1 MKGGTPQYLAP
12 EVILR
17 QGYGKA
23 VDWWS
28 MGIILYEFLTSVAPF
43 NGNTPEDL
51 FANVIN
57 GEILWP
63 EDDDELIHI
72 PEDAKNLINGLL
84 THDPTKRL
92 GANGAI
98 EIKNH
103 NFFNWD
109 NGSIFD
115 WDNLLRNKADFI
127 PQLDGPDD
135 TSYFDTRVERYNHD
149 SDSPPPPL
157 QQTLQSNNQTTI
169 SNEFL
174 NDHLNSEHYLTI
186 TDKSLN
192 KKKDS
197 DKLLEL
203 FSKKSRDTDD
213 TVNTN
218 QNSDENEN
226 LNDDT
231 DNELFASFSSCSSKF
246 RLNSIS
252 NTNSPVFMSEN
263 RNNFSLTNSNSFLA
277 NIHSDLLKSQAQHQT
292 QVSSKSENIGFDPP
306 QNVEESSSVEKFSN
320 TNQSNVESGQK
331 SNAIFSVPKLTE
343 TKVEDLKF
351 SKLKIEN
358 DPNADKT
365 LQSATTTTSSSSTA
379 SSTSTSTNTTI
390 STSNLNQCEATQ
402 KQKNDEV
409 GTNKSLEKTQ
419 FSKSIGNLEVPSVNK
434 DKQFNV
440 SNNKDA
446 LFNNNQQQLRQQMGH
461 NQNPRQFNNGNQ
473 MLSKSMSIKY
483 SKKQRPTENNNNS
496 HKLNRYSS
504 AITAADLVAS
514 NSSFPIQT
522 SNFRQNINNNSH
534 VNYQKR
540 KIYFLFKTLFNNL
553 MKIFRKIF

>member
-1 MKGGTPQYLAP
+1 
-12 EVILR
+12 
-17 QGYGKA
+17 
-23 VDWWS
+23 

-72 PEDAKNLINGLL
+72 PEEAKNLINGLL
-84 THDPTKRL
+84 THDPSKRL

-98 EIKNH
+98 EIKDH
-103 NFFNWD
+103 DFFNWD

-149 SDSPPPPL
+149 SDSPPPPPL
-157 QQTLQSNNQTTI
+157 QQSNNQTTI

-174 NDHLNSEHYLTI
+174 NDHLNNEHYLTI

-203 FSKKSRDTDD
+203 FNKKSRDTDD
-213 TVNTN
+213 ATN
-218 QNSDENEN
+218 RNSDETENEL

-252 NTNSPVFMSEN
+252 NTNSPVFMNEN

-277 NIHSDLLKSQAQHQT
+277 NIHSDLLKSQSQHQT
-292 QVSSKSENIGFDPP
+292 QTSSSSSKNSNVKDDFS
-306 QNVEESSSVEKFSN
+306 QNLEESNSIEEKTIDKIISKLEPEKDVKSTF
-320 TNQSNVESGQK
+320 NVPQ
-331 SNAIFSVPKLTE
+331 LTE
-343 TKVEDLKF
+343 TKVEDLNF
-351 SKLKIEN
+351 SKLKIDN
-358 DPNADKT
+358 DEKNDKLLT
-365 LQSATTTTSSSSTA
+365 STMTTTTNSSSSTT

-390 STSNLNQCEATQ
+390 STNNLTQAESNQ
-402 KQKNDEV
+402 KPKSDEES
-409 GTNKSLEKTQ
+409 TNKSLEKTQ
-419 FSKSIGNLEVPSVNK
+419 FSKSIGNLDASRASK

-440 SNNKDA
+440 PSSKETFPNNN
-446 LFNNNQQQLRQQMGH
+446 NNNQQQKTGH
-461 NQNPRQFNNGNQ
+461 NQNVRQFNNGHQ

-483 SKKQRPTENNNNS
+483 SKKQRPVENNNS

-514 NSSFPIQT
+514 NSNFPIQNP
-522 SNFRQNINNNSH
+522 NFRQNINNNNH

-540 KIYFLFKTLFNNL
+540 KFTHFYIFFKRF
-553 MKIFRKIF
+553 I

>member
-1 MKGGTPQYLAP
+1 
-12 EVILR
+12 
-17 QGYGKA
+17 
-23 VDWWS
+23 

-72 PEDAKNLINGLL
+72 PEEAKNLINGLL
-84 THDPTKRL
+84 THDPSKRL

-98 EIKNH
+98 EIKDH
-103 NFFNWD
+103 DFFNWD

-149 SDSPPPPL
+149 SDSPPPPPL
-157 QQTLQSNNQTTI
+157 PQSNNQTTI

-174 NDHLNSEHYLTI
+174 NDHLNNEHYLTI

-203 FSKKSRDTDD
+203 FNKKSRDTDD
-213 TVNTN
+213 ATN
-218 QNSDENEN
+218 RNSDETENE
-226 LNDDT
+226 LINDDT

-252 NTNSPVFMSEN
+252 NTNSPVFMNEN

-277 NIHSDLLKSQAQHQT
+277 NIHSDLLKSQSQHQAQT
-292 QVSSKSENIGFDPP
+292 SSSSKNTNVKDDFA
-306 QNVEESSSVEKFSN
+306 QNLEEANLVEEKPIDKIISKLEPEKD
-320 TNQSNVESGQK
+320 VK
-331 SNAIFSVPKLTE
+331 SNFTVPQLTE
-343 TKVEDLKF
+343 TKVEDLNF
-351 SKLKIEN
+351 SKLKIDN
-358 DPNADKT
+358 DEKNDKLLT
-365 LQSATTTTSSSSTA
+365 STITTTTNSSSSTT

-390 STSNLNQCEATQ
+390 STNNLTQNESNQ
-402 KQKNDEV
+402 KPKSDEES
-409 GTNKSLEKTQ
+409 TSKSLEKTQ
-419 FSKSIGNLEVPSVNK
+419 FSKSIGNLDASRAHK

-440 SNNKDA
+440 PSSKEAFPNNNS
-446 LFNNNQQQLRQQMGH
+446 NNNQQKTGY
-461 NQNPRQFNNGNQ
+461 NQNVRQFNNGHQ

-483 SKKQRPTENNNNS
+483 SKKQRPVENSNS

-514 NSSFPIQT
+514 NSSFPIQNP
-522 SNFRQNINNNSH
+522 NFRQNINNSSNNH

-540 KIYFLFKTLFNNL
+540 KFFYFDFLFKFQSDHSTKNIIKNFHTRDSL
-553 MKIFRKIF
+553 

>member
-1 MKGGTPQYLAP
+1 
-12 EVILR
+12 
-17 QGYGKA
+17 
-23 VDWWS
+23 

-92 GANGAI
+92 GANGAN
-98 EIKNH
+98 EIKSH

-157 QQTLQSNNQTTI
+157 QQSIQSNNQTTI

-203 FSKKSRDTDD
+203 FNKKSRDTDD
-213 TVNTN
+213 IVNTN
-218 QNSDENEN
+218 QNSDENDNEII
-226 LNDDT
+226 NDDT

-246 RLNSIS
+246 RLSSIS
-252 NTNSPVFMSEN
+252 NTNSPVFMNEN
-263 RNNFSLTNSNSFLA
+263 RHNFSLTNSNSFLS
-277 NIHSDLLKSQAQHQT
+277 NIHSDLLKSQAQHQAQT
-292 QVSSKSENIGFDPP
+292 SSKNETNPGDQLPKTPEDSNSVQNTKTNMIHSKSKSE
-306 QNVEESSSVEKFSN
+306 
-320 TNQSNVESGQK
+320 QK
-331 SNAIFSVPKLTE
+331 SNPIFNVPQLTE
-343 TKVEDLKF
+343 TKVEDLNF
-351 SKLKIEN
+351 SKLKIDN
-358 DPNADKT
+358 DSKTDKT
-365 LQSATTTTSSSSTA
+365 LSATATTTSSSSTA

-390 STSNLNQCEATQ
+390 STTNLAQSEGNP
-402 KQKNDEV
+402 KQRIEDTN
-409 GTNKSLEKTQ
+409 TNKSLEKTQ
-419 FSKSIGNLEVPSVNK
+419 FSKSIGNLDIPRASK
-434 DKQFNV
+434 DKQFNAAI
-440 SNNKDA
+440 NKDT
-446 LFNNNQQQLRQQMGH
+446 NHQQQRQQTG
-461 NQNPRQFNNGNQ
+461 NAQNLRQFNNGNQ

-483 SKKQRPTENNNNS
+483 SKKQRPAENNS
-496 HKLNRYSS
+496 SFKLNRYSS

-514 NSSFPIQT
+514 NSNFPIQNP
-522 SNFRQNINNNSH
+522 NFRQNISTNNAYG
-534 VNYQKR
+534 NYQKR
-540 KIYFLFKTLFNNL
+540 K
-553 MKIFRKIF
+553 